1 MRCPYCNCE
10 NSKTLETRDS
20 PENTTR
26 RRRECVNCGKRYTTY
41 EYIETV
47 ELMVRK
53 KDGKLE
59 RFDVN
64 KIIRGLQKACEK
76 RPVTMSQI
84 NELAAQ
90 VRQDL
95 MLKGTEEV
103 ASREIGDLIMKYL
116 KGVDRIA
123 YIRFAS
129 VYKQFEEPED
139 FRRLLLEVKK
149 MKNGRLRNVS
159 ELEHVTDCNIRKLY
173 AGLVAV
179 MIVAASVSL
188 LIGQPFVNGFV
199 LLISAVMLVAMT
211 LGYRQI
217 KIICKAFKLRL
228 KR

>member
-1 MRCPYCNCE
+1 MTIHMRCPYCNSE

-26 RRRECVNCGKRYTTY
+26 RRRECISCQKRFTTY
-41 EYIETV
+41 EYVETI

-53 KDGKLE
+53 KDDRLE

-84 NELAAQ
+84 KELAEQ

-95 MLKGTEEV
+95 ALKDTGEV
-103 ASREIGDLIMKYL
+103 ASQEIGDLIIKYL
-116 KGVDRIA
+116 KNLDRIA

-139 FRRLLLEVKK
+139 FGRLLLE
-149 MKNGRLRNVS
+149 R
-159 ELEHVTDCNIRKLY
+159 
-173 AGLVAV
+173 
-179 MIVAASVSL
+179 
-188 LIGQPFVNGFV
+188 
-199 LLISAVMLVAMT
+199 
-211 LGYRQI
+211 
-217 KIICKAFKLRL
+217 
-228 KR
+228 